1 MAHKVSTGEAL
12 RTGFFQT
19 RNFSERRLVW
29 GWWHWAS
36 RFLLHQEPWAY
47 VRFDSRV
54 ALFGPDTSAGLAFA
68 IVVHMYNISLPAFWE
83 HKLWLRMETR

>member
-54 ALFGPDTSAGLAFA
+54 AFFIWPRYLGGLGSCNRGAY
-68 IVVHMYNISLPAFWE
+68 VQYLV
-83 HKLWLRMETR
+83 TRVLGA